1 MVWNGLCI
9 ICITLKELWTRVS
22 SRSMTMHFF
31 PASCGRMAGSRGFWP
46 GDTGATWGAADELHR
61 PSTKGMLTQQLMNS
75 HVSILNIKEHGL
87 KDTSWFCPLLAQTG
101 SLPVDQYRVFTVF
114 VTVSYKGPI
123 FGSFLYEKNRR
134 IFVIWWFWQFHRKGL
149 KIPRAKKPKMEWAY
163 LLDDS
168 FWSVT
173 SELDEGCF
181 EEPLLV

>member
-1 MVWNGLCI
+1 MDWNGFCLI
-9 ICITLKELWTRVS
+9 FCITLKELWTRVS

-46 GDTGATWGAADELHR
+46 GDTGATWGAADELQTQYKRHAHPTTHEWSTRHLHTFMYLHKRARPQEHLFVTAGCHR
-61 PSTKGMLTQQLMNS
+61 PFCLFRLVPCCGKIHTENLCNLVILAISIRFKNS
-75 HVSILNIKEHGL
+75 
-87 KDTSWFCPLLAQTG
+87 
-101 SLPVDQYRVFTVF
+101 
-114 VTVSYKGPI
+114 
-123 FGSFLYEKNRR
+123 KN
-134 IFVIWWFWQFHRKGL
+134 
-149 KIPRAKKPKMEWAY
+149 KKPKMEGAY